1 MNIEER
7 LSIPDGLFL
16 CPLIGDAAHWALS
29 LHLKQGRIAGDM
41 THSLFS
47 KSPLA
52 EVLRPR
58 SLADVVGQP
67 EVTAAMAARQGGT
80 GSVVLWG
87 PPGTGKT
94 TLARILGEE
103 AGQKFVALS
112 AVFDGVAELRRV
124 FGAAEK
130 DFEAGLQ
137 TLLFIDE
144 IHRFNKAQQ
153 DALLPV
159 LEKGVI
165 RLVGAT
171 TENPSFSL
179 NGALL
184 SRLQVLVLHPL
195 DTDAL
200 LAILSRAEAHLDTP
214 LPLTDEARHSL
225 AVMADGDGRYLLN
238 LVETLYEFDLPA
250 DPHLGPQQ
258 LAAHLA
264 RRPLNYD
271 RAGDEHYNL
280 ISALH
285 KSLRASDCDAALYW
299 LARMVL
305 AGEDQR
311 YILRRLTRFA
321 SEDIGL
327 AAPEAVGKAIAAWQS
342 FERLGAPEGDLA
354 LAELVIFLA
363 TAPKSNAAYVAWKAA
378 LKAARTHG
386 TLMPPKHILNAPTAL
401 MKELDYGAGYKYD
414 HDDPDGFS
422 AQNCF
427 PDSLARPSF
436 YQPAERGFEREI
448 GKRLAYW
455 DRLRAQK
462 TSDVAGEPD

>member
-1 MNIEER
+1 M
-7 LSIPDGLFL
+7 SD
-16 CPLIGDAAHWALS
+16 
-29 LHLKQGRIAGDM
+29 
-41 THSLFS
+41 SLFS

-52 EVLRPR
+52 EALRPR
-58 SLADVVGQP
+58 TLADVVGQP
-67 EVTAAMAARQGGT
+67 DVTTAVAARQGGS
-80 GSVVLWG
+80 GSIVLWG

-103 AGQKFVALS
+103 AGQRFVSMS
-112 AVFDGVAELRRV
+112 AVFEGVADLRRV
-124 FGAAEK
+124 FTAAEK
-130 DFEAGLQ
+130 DFQVGQQ

-159 LEKGVI
+159 LEKGMI

-200 LAILSRAEAHLDTP
+200 LEILSRAEIQLGSR
-214 LPLTDEARHSL
+214 LPLDENARNAL
-225 AVMADGDGRYLLN
+225 ALMADGDGRYLLN
-238 LVETLYEFDLPA
+238 LVESLHEFALPTEPLLNP
-250 DPHLGPQQ
+250 DE
-258 LAAHLA
+258 LAVHLA

-271 RAGDEHYNL
+271 RSGDEHHNL

-299 LARMVL
+299 LARMVQ

-327 AAPEAVGKAIAAWQS
+327 AAPEAVGKAIAAWHS

-363 TAPKSNAAYVAWKAA
+363 TAPKSNAAYVAWKSA
-378 LKAARTHG
+378 LNAAREKG
-386 TLMPPKHILNAPTAL
+386 TLMPPKHILNAPTDL
-401 MKELDYGAGYKYD
+401 MKELDYGAGYTYD
-414 HDDPDGFS
+414 HHEPDGFS

-427 PDSLARPSF
+427 PDSLPRQSF

-448 GKRLAYW
+448 AKRLAYW
-455 DRLRAQK
+455 DRLRK
-462 TSDVAGEPD
+462 VKLYGRSNETD

>member
-1 MNIEER
+1 M
-7 LSIPDGLFL
+7 SD
-16 CPLIGDAAHWALS
+16 
-29 LHLKQGRIAGDM
+29 
-41 THSLFS
+41 SLFS

-52 EVLRPR
+52 EALRPR
-58 SLADVVGQP
+58 TLADVVGQP
-67 EVTAAMAARQGGT
+67 DVTTAMAARQGGS
-80 GSVVLWG
+80 GSIVLWG

-103 AGQKFVALS
+103 AGQRFVAMS
-112 AVFDGVAELRRV
+112 AVFDGVADLRRV
-124 FGAAEK
+124 FTAAEK
-130 DFEAGLQ
+130 DFQVGQQ

-159 LEKGVI
+159 LEKGMI

-200 LAILSRAEAHLDTP
+200 LEILSRAEIQLGTR
-214 LPLTDEARHSL
+214 LPLDENARNAL
-225 AVMADGDGRYLLN
+225 ALMADGDGRYLLN
-238 LVETLYEFDLPA
+238 LVESLHEFALPPEPLLNP
-250 DPHLGPQQ
+250 DE
-258 LAAHLA
+258 LAVHLA

-299 LARMVL
+299 LARMVQ

-327 AAPEAVGKAIAAWQS
+327 AAPEAVGKAIAAWHS

-378 LKAARTHG
+378 LKTAREKG

-401 MKELDYGAGYKYD
+401 MKELDYGAGYTYD

-427 PDSLARPSF
+427 PDSLPRQSF

-448 GKRLAYW
+448 AKRLAYW
-455 DRLRAQK
+455 DRLRK
-462 TSDVAGEPD
+462 VKSYGRSDETD